1 VPTTINALPQA
12 NLTITKSA
20 PVVATVGTNF
30 AYSFNI
36 ANGGTGATT
45 GTINVTDN
53 LPIGLQFVSGPST
66 GGFTCSAVGQVVT
79 CSNNGSTQIPAGQS
93 VSLSINVKANF
104 SGVFKNTAVVSS
116 NGGTPKTSNE
126 TTTTVNCPTD
136 INPGVLGF

>member
-1 VPTTINALPQA
+1 
-12 NLTITKSA
+12 
-20 PVVATVGTNF
+20 
-30 AYSFNI
+30 
-36 ANGGTGATT
+36 
-45 GTINVTDN
+45 VTDN
-53 LPIGLQFVSGPST
+53 LPIGLQFVSGYT

-104 SGVFKNTAVVSS
+104 SGVFKNTRSVSS

-126 TTTTVNCPTD
+126 TTTVNCPTD